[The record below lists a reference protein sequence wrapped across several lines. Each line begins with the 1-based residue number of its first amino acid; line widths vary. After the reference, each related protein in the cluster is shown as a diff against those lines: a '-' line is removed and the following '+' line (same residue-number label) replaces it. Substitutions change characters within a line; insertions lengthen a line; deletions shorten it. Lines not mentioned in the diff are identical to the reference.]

1 MSHDIFLTK
10 NHFEIRTPRH
20 TSSQL
25 QFFTHD
31 STRAETFFIYKN
43 VQVENFKRRRDLIL
57 PRGTF
62 SKKKILPLFSCLERV
77 KTPIRF
83 DSIVVR
89 SPPTLSKFTRRQ
101 RRRSSSREN
110 AEHRETSIGQLF
122 TKRLH
127 EANNAIS
134 PLSLWVRL
142 DRFES
147 CSRTLKHTS
156 AVDSGVIKSP
166 GASGPSLGS
175 NFAAAECPT
184 RWIVAPE
191 VPALFPALE
200 L

>member
-1 MSHDIFLTK
+1 MSHGIFLTK
-10 NHFEIRTPRH
+10 IISKYVR
-20 TSSQL
+20 SSYFHAASVL
-25 QFFTHD
+25 QARLY
-31 STRAETFFIYKN
+31 TRRNIFVYK
-43 VQVENFKRRRDLIL
+43 KTCKCKISRRRDLIL
-57 PRGTF
+57 PKRVEKYF
-62 SKKKILPLFSCLERV
+62 SKNPSSLQLSRV

-83 DSIVVR
+83 DSIVPPPISLSLEIY
-89 SPPTLSKFTRRQ
+89 SPPKKTLEL
-101 RRRSSSREN
+101 SRERGTSRN
-110 AEHRETSIGQLF
+110 QYRAAVYETASRGKQRDL
-122 TKRLH
+122 
-127 EANNAIS
+127 S

-156 AVDSGVIKSP
+156 AVDSGVIKSR
-166 GASGPSLGS
+166 ASGPSLGS